1 MSDIKDIYEGKELCV
16 WEDEDFVSFNLNFT
30 TIVIPREEWDKV
42 KEDIIELAKVLE
54 KK

>member
-16 WEDEDFVSFNLNFT
+16 WGDEDFVSFNLGLT
-30 TIVIPREEWDKV
+30 TIAIPREEWEV
-42 KEDIIELAKVLE
+42 IKEDLIGLTEVLE